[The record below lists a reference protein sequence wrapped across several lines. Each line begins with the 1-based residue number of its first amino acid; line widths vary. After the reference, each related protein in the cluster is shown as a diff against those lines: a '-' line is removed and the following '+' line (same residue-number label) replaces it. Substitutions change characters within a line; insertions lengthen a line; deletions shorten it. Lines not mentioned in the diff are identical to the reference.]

1 MSLSCTTWSE
11 SPTTTE
17 PQAYMHAKSLQSCPT
32 LCNPMDS
39 SPPDSS
45 VHRILQ
51 ARILEWVSI
60 SFSRVFVY
68 PKQTWLNALCSNSAA
83 SDAVFSIICLN
94 VSFLCWSA
102 SFLKAG
108 SKYILLVFEYLKP
121 CLKILMMTAY
131 TYKAHILFNITLSV
145 CASMMQMCCEVRA
158 KSLQSC
164 PALCDLM
171 GCSLPCSSVRGIL
184 RARILEWVAMP
195 SFWESSRP
203 RDQACISYISC
214 FGMQAIYQ

>member
-1 MSLSCTTWSE
+1 
-11 SPTTTE
+11 
-17 PQAYMHAKSLQSCPT
+17 
-32 LCNPMDS
+32 
-39 SPPDSS
+39 
-45 VHRILQ
+45 
-51 ARILEWVSI
+51 
-60 SFSRVFVY
+60 
-68 PKQTWLNALCSNSAA
+68 
-83 SDAVFSIICLN
+83 
-94 VSFLCWSA
+94 
-102 SFLKAG
+102 
-108 SKYILLVFEYLKP
+108 
-121 CLKILMMTAY
+121 MMTAY

-214 FGMQAIYQ
+214 FGRQALYQ